1 MRKYAGPCG
10 LRPLQRKS
18 NTCTKYRQRRQRMHE
33 ISTTDAR
40 TFLPRI
46 LFFNQRL
53 AQNAHVPIN
62 PAFWRQDGCY
72 NFRIYTRLH
81 KRALKMFFVQFS
93 VVTSNSPSRLD
104 VGFITLKSDANVKS
118 RQHEYN
124 GSDQERLRICR

>member
-1 MRKYAGPCG
+1 MQDLVDYAPYSGRVTHARNIDSVDSG
-10 LRPLQRKS
+10 
-18 NTCTKYRQRRQRMHE
+18 CTKYLQRMHE
-33 ISTTDAR
+33 
-40 TFLPRI
+40 
-46 LFFNQRL
+46 LFYRL
-53 AQNAHVPIN
+53 YYFSIRGWRKMHNAHVPTN

-81 KRALKMFFVQFS
+81 KMALKMFFVQFS